1 MPANLKISFATF
13 ESAKFAVE
21 HWHYSK
27 SMPSAKSVKFGV
39 WEEGKF
45 KGVVIFSLGA
55 NRHIADP
62 YGLKQEEVCELTRI
76 AMQSHETP
84 VSRIVAIS
92 LKLLK
97 KSNPGLK
104 LVISY
109 ADLDRGH
116 EGKIY
121 QAGGWLFE
129 KICAKDRGIIVKG
142 RLRHRRTLNSIYNT
156 SSIEFIRKKLDPN
169 AKKVVGCGKM
179 KYLMPLDKQTRIKV
193 VKLTSPCP
201 KNVIKQEAEVCV

>member
-1 MPANLKISFATF
+1 MTNLKIAFATF
-13 ESAKFAVE
+13 EAAKFAVE

-39 WEEGKF
+39 WEDGKF
-45 KGVVIFSLGA
+45 KGAVIFSLGA
-55 NRHIADP
+55 NRHIAGP
-62 YGLKQEEVCELTRI
+62 YGLKQEQVCELTRV
-76 AMQSHETP
+76 ALQEHKTP
-84 VSRIVAIS
+84 VSRIVAIA

-129 KICAKDRGIIVKG
+129 KICAHDRGIMIKG
-142 RLRHRRTLNSIYNT
+142 RIRHRRTLNSIHNT
-156 SSIEFIRKKLDPN
+156 SSIDFIQKKLDPN
-169 AKKVVGCGKM
+169 AKIVHGRGKM
-179 KYLMPLDKQTRIKV
+179 KYLMPLDKETRTKV
-193 VKLTSPCP
+193 GQLSKPCP
-201 KNVIKQEAEVCV
+201 KNVLK